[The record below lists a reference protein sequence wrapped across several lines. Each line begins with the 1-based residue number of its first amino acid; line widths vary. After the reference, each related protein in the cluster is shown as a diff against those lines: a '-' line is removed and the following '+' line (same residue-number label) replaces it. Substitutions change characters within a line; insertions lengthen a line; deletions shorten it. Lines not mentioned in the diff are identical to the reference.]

1 MYSHINFLYLLAVLS
16 TFYVLYSVVTLLL
29 DRRNAKALGCQPVHV
44 QKNRLPLGW
53 DLLQRL
59 KAADKAGT
67 LPEDMAHLFRE
78 TGHRTFR
85 ASMLGSTFLNT
96 VEPKNIQ
103 ALLATQFRDFEL
115 GDLRRKTFFPML
127 GNGIF
132 TADGKYWCALP
143 CGLDS

>member
-1 MYSHINFLYLLAVLS
+1 MYTLIHCIDLLAVLS

-29 DRRNAKALGCQPVHV
+29 DRRKAKALGCQPVHV
-44 QKNRLPLGW
+44 LKNRLPLGW
-53 DLLQRL
+53 DLLQRF
-59 KAADKAGT
+59 KAADAAGT
-67 LPEDMAHLFRE
+67 LPEEMANIFRE

-85 ASMLGSTFLNT
+85 ASMLGSTFVNT

-132 TADGKYWCALP
+132 TADGKYWCV
-143 CGLDS
+143 